1 MKNKKIIA
9 HTRTATLIDEKFLVN
24 CEYCHH
30 AVHNGNY
37 CEDCGRKLFHSIL

>member
-1 MKNKKIIA
+1 MKNKKSIA
-9 HTRTATLIDEKFLVN
+9 DKRTAMLIDEKYLVI

-37 CEDCGRKLFHSIL
+37 CENCGRKLFHSIL